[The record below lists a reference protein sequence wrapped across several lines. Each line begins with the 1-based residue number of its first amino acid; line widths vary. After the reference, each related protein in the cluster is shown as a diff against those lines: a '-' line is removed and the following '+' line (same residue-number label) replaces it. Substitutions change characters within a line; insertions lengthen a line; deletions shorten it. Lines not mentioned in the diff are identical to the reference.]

1 MARYKAKNYSNKP
14 CPPGGEFVFKM
25 PDGREV
31 GKAKSVADFVR
42 MVKIAPLT
50 SLLYHANGG
59 HFAPWLEM
67 MGEKELA
74 DEIKDAKGND
84 ESVRKKL
91 VQAF

>member
-1 MARYKAKNYSNKP
+1 MARFKAKPYSNNP
-14 CPPGGEFVFKM
+14 CPPGSEFVFKM

-31 GKAKSVADFVR
+31 GKARSVADFVR

-59 HFAPWLEM
+59 HFAPWLEI

-74 DEIKDAKGND
+74 DKIRDMKGND
-84 ESVRKKL
+84 ESLRKKL